1 MGRPPTSLI
10 LSSGEAAYRSTRLI
24 GEPVPRK
31 EDRRLL
37 TGGGRFSDDVI
48 APGQAHAAFL
58 RSPHAH
64 AEIRRI
70 DCGDAAQPGVLAV
83 LTGRDY
89 AADGLSPLLQF
100 HTPVDHLDPTRPG
113 LSDEELSPL
122 PAPPPIA
129 ADRVRHVGE
138 IVALAVAETREAAL
152 DALERIA
159 VDYQPLPAVTDAL
172 AAASPDAPRPWDGDN
187 VCLRAEAGDARA
199 CEAAFRTAHRTVR
212 LALHNHRIYGCPM
225 EPKSALGEFDPGSG
239 RYTLH
244 APSQGVHRF
253 KRSIASALGVDAD
266 RVRIVSG
273 DVGGGFG
280 VRSACG
286 NEYPLL
292 LWAAR
297 RAGRPVKWTGSRSE
311 TFLSDY
317 HARDIRIEGALALDA
332 EGRVAGLRIDYLGN
346 VGAYPISF
354 AVLSNLLKMA
364 GPPYDIPA
372 MHVTLRGAFTNTIP
386 VSVYRGAGRPE
397 VTQIVERLIDLA
409 ADEAGM
415 DRAALRRRNLIAPA
429 DLPYR
434 SGLGLDYDSGAFGEN
449 FEAVLRAVDWEG
461 FPARRAAAGGRGKRA
476 GIGAVAYLES
486 PGAAPYER
494 TDIAVDPDGRVEAV
508 IGTQASGQGHE
519 TSFAQVVAETL
530 EIPFERVEIVFGDTD
545 RAVDGSGSHADRSMR
560 LGGTILH
567 RAAKRIL
574 DDGCDAAARLL
585 EAASADIGY
594 AQGRFTVLGTDRS
607 IGLFEVAAEVSLAAT
622 EEIATRLHAHP
633 NGAAACEVE
642 IDPETGELAVVRYA
656 TVDDVGRVVNPTI
669 VEGQVHGGIAQ
680 GIGQALFER
689 IVYEPASGQLLS
701 GSFMDYCL
709 PRADDLPS
717 FSGAIDG
724 RPTES
729 NPLGVKGAGETG
741 TTPATAAIVSAATD
755 ALREYGV
762 AHLEMPLTPERIWR
776 AIRSG
781 G

>member
-1 MGRPPTSLI
+1 MASRP
-10 LSSGEAAYRSTRLI
+10 I
-24 GEPVPRK
+24 GERIPRK

-37 TGGGRFSDDVI
+37 TGRGRFSDDI
-48 APGQAHAAFL
+48 AAPGQAHAAFL

-64 AEIRRI
+64 ARI
-70 DCGDAAQPGVLAV
+70 LDIDAADAVPAPGVLAV

-89 AADGLSPLLQF
+89 LADGLAGLLQY
-100 HTPVDHLDPTRPG
+100 HTPADHLDPSRPG
-113 LSDEELSPL
+113 LTADQLSPL
-122 PAPPPIA
+122 PEPLPIA

-138 IVALAVAETREAAL
+138 IVAIAVAETRAAAL
-152 DALERIA
+152 DALERIRIE
-159 VDYQPLPAVTDAL
+159 YEPLPAAIDAR
-172 AAASPDAPRPWDGDN
+172 AAAEPDAPKVWDRDN
-187 VCLRAEAGDARA
+187 VCLRAEAGDAGA
-199 CEAAFRTAHRTVR
+199 VEAAFASARRVVR
-212 LALHNHRIYGCPM
+212 IAFHNHRIYGCPM

-239 RYTLH
+239 RFTLH

-253 KRSIASALGVDAD
+253 KRSIAAALAVEPD
-266 RVRIVSG
+266 RIRIVSG

-280 VRSACG
+280 VRSPCG

-297 RAGRPVKWTGSRSE
+297 RCGRPVKWQGSRSD

-317 HARDIRIEGALALDA
+317 HARDIYTEGEMAFDAGGRIAAA
-332 EGRVAGLRIDYLGN
+332 RIDYLGN
-346 VGAYPISF
+346 LGAYPISF

-364 GPPYDIPA
+364 GPPYAIPA
-372 MHVTLRGAFTNTIP
+372 MHVAVRGVLANTIP

-409 ADEAGM
+409 ADEAGA
-415 DRAALRRRNLIAPA
+415 DRAELRRRNLIAA
-429 DLPYR
+429 DAMPYR

-449 FEAVLRAVDWEG
+449 FDAVLRAIDRDG
-461 FPARRAAAGGRGKRA
+461 FPARRAAARERGKRA
-476 GIGAVAYLES
+476 GIGVVTYLES

-494 TDIAVDPDGRVEAV
+494 TDVAVRAEGMVKAV

-519 TSFAQVVAETL
+519 TSFAQVVAGML
-530 EIPFERVEIVFGDTD
+530 EIPLDRIEIVYGDTD

-567 RAAKRIL
+567 RAARRIVEE
-574 DDGCDAAARLL
+574 GREEAARLL
-585 EAASADIGY
+585 EAAAADIGY
-594 AQGRFTVLGTDRS
+594 ADGRFTVLGTDRS
-607 IGLFEVAAEVSLAAT
+607 IGLFEVAAEAPLAAT
-622 EEIATRLHAHP
+622 EEISTRLHAHP

-642 IDPETGELAVVRYA
+642 IDPETGEIAIVRYA
-656 TVDDVGRVVNPTI
+656 TVDDVGRAINPMI

-680 GIGQALFER
+680 GIGQALMEQT
-689 IVYEPASGQLLS
+689 VYDAESGQLLS

-717 FSGAIDG
+717 FLG
-724 RPTES
+724 RLNDCPTAN

-741 TTPATAAIVSAATD
+741 TTPATAAVVSAATD

-762 AHLEMPLTPERIWR
+762 THLEMPLTPERVWR
-776 AIRSG
+776 AIQDAG
-781 G
+781 

>member
-1 MGRPPTSLI
+1 MAP
-10 LSSGEAAYRSTRLI
+10 RLI
-24 GEPVPRK
+24 GEPVPRR

-37 TGGGRFSDDVI
+37 TGGGRFSDDVD

-70 DCGDAAQPGVLAV
+70 GCAGAASMPGVLAV

-89 AADGLSPLLQF
+89 AADGLSPLLQL

-113 LSDEELSPL
+113 LSGEQLSPL
-122 PAPPPIA
+122 PEPPPIA
-129 ADRVRHVGE
+129 VDRVRHVGE
-138 IVALAVAETREAAL
+138 IVALAVAGTRDAAL

-159 VDYQPLPAVTDAL
+159 VEYEPLPAVTDAL
-172 AAASPDAPRPWDGDN
+172 AAASPGAPLLWDGGN

-199 CEAAFRTAHRTVR
+199 CEAAFRAAQRTVR

-253 KRSIASALGVDAD
+253 QRSIAAAFGVDRD
-266 RVRIVSG
+266 RLRIVSG
-273 DVGGGFG
+273 DVGGGYG

-317 HARDIRIEGALALDA
+317 HARDIRTEGALALDA
-332 EGRVAGLRIDYLGN
+332 DGRIAGLRIDYLGN
-346 VGAYPISF
+346 LGAYPISF

-372 MHVTLRGAFTNTIP
+372 IHVTLRGAFTNTIP

-409 ADEAGM
+409 ADGAGM
-415 DRAALRRRNLIAPA
+415 DRAALRRRNLIAPSA
-429 DLPYR
+429 LPYR

-449 FEAVLRAVDWEG
+449 FAAVLREIDWQG
-461 FPARRAAAGGRGKRA
+461 FPARREAAAARGRRA

-494 TDIAVDPDGRVEAV
+494 TDVAVRTDGRVEAA

-519 TSFAQVVAETL
+519 TSFAQIVAETL
-530 EIPFERVEIVFGDTD
+530 EIPLERVGIVFGDTD

-560 LGGTILH
+560 LGGTILF
-567 RAAKRIL
+567 RAAKRIV
-574 DDGCDAAARLL
+574 DQGREAAGRLL
-585 EAASADIGY
+585 EAATADIGY
-594 AQGRFTVLGTDRS
+594 AGGRFTVLGTDRS
-607 IGLFEVAAEVSLAAT
+607 VGLFELAAEAPLAAT

-633 NGAAACEVE
+633 NGAAGCEVE
-642 IDPETGELAVVRYA
+642 IDPETGALTVIRYA
-656 TVDDVGRVVNPTI
+656 TVDDVGRVINPAI

-689 IVYEPASGQLLS
+689 TVHEPASGQLLT

-709 PRADDLPS
+709 PRADDLPP
-717 FSGAIDG
+717 FSGRIDG

-741 TTPATAAIVSAATD
+741 TTPATAAILSAATD

-776 AIRSG
+776 AIRDAG
-781 G
+781 